1 MRHEDTD
8 KTMNRGNTGGDELS
22 IGQNLKDREFHG
34 RNGIVAGAVI
44 FRGRAVA
51 AEFQRRFHL

>member
-22 IGQNLKDREFHG
+22 IGQNLKDREFYG
-34 RNGIVAGAVI
+34 RDGIVA
-44 FRGRAVA
+44 RGD
-51 AEFQRRFHL
+51 